1 MILYVVSKSWI
12 YNNILALIFCI
23 HALQSMFIGNFKNG
37 FALLILLF
45 FYDIFFVFG
54 TDVMLTVA
62 KGINAPIKLLFPKDY
77 TDPAKPQFSL
87 LGLGDIVIPG
97 IFVSLCLRFDF
108 LKSLN
113 KKHLEALIR
122 KEGEGED
129 VSTMR
134 YLAKQALE
142 CSKSY
147 FFAVNIGYLLA
158 IICTV
163 VVMLIFDHGQPALLY
178 LVPGCLIAVLTTAL
192 IKGELSLMWE
202 FTEDEFITPP
212 DDDEDD
218 DASIKPNKTVKAE

>member
-1 MILYVVSKSWI
+1 M
-12 YNNILALIFCI
+12 
-23 HALQSMFIGNFKNG
+23 
-37 FALLILLF
+37 
-45 FYDIFFVFG
+45 
-54 TDVMLTVA
+54 
-62 KGINAPIKLLFPKDY
+62 
-77 TDPAKPQFSL
+77 
-87 LGLGDIVIPG
+87 GDIVIPG

-147 FFAVNIGYLLA
+147 FIAVNIGYLLA

-218 DASIKPNKTVKAE
+218 DASKKPNKTVKAEWV

>member
-77 TDPAKPQFSL
+77 SNPDKPQFSL

-134 YLAKQALE
+134 YLMKQALE

-147 FFAVNIGYLLA
+147 FIAVNIGYLLA
-158 IICTV
+158 IICTI

-212 DDDEDD
+212 DDEDD
-218 DASIKPNKTVKAE
+218 DKSKNPEKTVKAE

>member
-147 FFAVNIGYLLA
+147 FIAVNIGYLLA

-218 DASIKPNKTVKAE
+218 DASKKPNKTVKAE